1 MRLPQS
7 NHLLSI
13 SCLPSSFSVRICKK
27 IPSLFSHRGEEV
39 LFSFPSMP
47 SAAPF
52 CKYNNLNIYQSF
64 YVQHRS
70 QTLIWQFGSYVYIQQ
85 DQRKALRRSYTFSQ
99 SVRQS
104 FGCLC
109 SDSLYIMMHF
119 QFLPFIISKL
129 KKKIA
134 KLILLCT

>member
-13 SCLPSSFSVRICKK
+13 SCLPSSFSVRICQK

-39 LFSFPSMP
+39 PFSFPSMP

-64 YVQHRS
+64 YVQHHKS
-70 QTLIWQFGSYVYIQQ
+70 LTLIWQFGSYVYIQQ

-109 SDSLYIMMHF
+109 SDSLCICTLNSCILL
-119 QFLPFIISKL
+119 FLNL
-129 KKKIA
+129 RKKIA